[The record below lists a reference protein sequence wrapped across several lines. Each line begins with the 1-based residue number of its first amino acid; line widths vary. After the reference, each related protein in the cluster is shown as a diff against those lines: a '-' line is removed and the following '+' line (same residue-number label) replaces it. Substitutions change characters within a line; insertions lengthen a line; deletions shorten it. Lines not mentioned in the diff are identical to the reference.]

1 MRPRAVGVPRAAI
14 GIAVIAAVAM
24 AVPVVALLAR
34 VDPGRLPE
42 LLTSDSAL
50 TALRL
55 SLLTTSVATVICVLA
70 GVPLALVLA
79 RCSFPG
85 KAFARGLV
93 LLPLVLPPVVAGVA
107 VLSAIGRRGLLGAT
121 LEAWG
126 VELAFSTAAVIIAQ
140 VFVAMPFLV
149 LSVEGALRGDD
160 GGDDVAAATLGAS
173 PAQVFWRV
181 TLPRLA
187 PALAAGTVLVFARAL
202 GEFGATITAA
212 GSLQGVTRTL
222 PLEIYLQRETD
233 PDGAVALSAL
243 LLAVAVVV
251 IVVTYGRQ
259 RTGPWRR
266 RPGPDPA
273 SVEWA
278 APRPGAALSVRAVVP
293 ERGVDVELDI
303 AAGETVAVVG
313 PNGAGKSTLLSV
325 VAGVV
330 HARGCAV
337 SVGGEAVETAPPH
350 RRGVALL
357 TQRGHLFGHLTALDN
372 VAFSLRGPDRRA
384 RARGVLRRLG
394 AETWRRRYADQLSGG
409 QAARVAVARALAAQP
424 QVVLL
429 DEPLAALDVA
439 SAIDVRAALAELLE
453 PCTVLLVTHDAAD
466 LSALADRVVVL
477 EEGQIVDEG
486 SVPDVLTRGR
496 TTYVTH
502 LGSSGSY

>member
-1 MRPRAVGVPRAAI
+1 MRHRAVGVPRSALA
-14 GIAVIAAVAM
+14 IAALATVAM
-24 AVPVVALLAR
+24 ALPVVALVAR
-34 VDPGRLPE
+34 VEVTRLPE
-42 LLTSDSAL
+42 LLTSESAL

-55 SLLTTSVATVICVLA
+55 SLLTTSVATVVCVLV

-85 KAFARGLV
+85 KAFVRGLV

-126 VELAFSTAAVIIAQ
+126 IELAFSTAAVIIAQ

-149 LSVEGALRGDD
+149 LSVEGALRADD
-160 GGDDVAAATLGAS
+160 GGYDIAAATLGAS

-181 TLPRLA
+181 TVPRIA

-212 GSLQGVTRTL
+212 GSLPGVTRTL

-233 PDGAVALSAL
+233 PEGAVALSAL
-243 LLAVAVVV
+243 LLVVAVVV
-251 IVVTYGRQ
+251 IVLTYGRQ
-259 RTGPWRR
+259 RSGPWRR
-266 RPGPDPA
+266 RPGPDVA
-273 SVEWA
+273 AVEWD
-278 APRPGAALSVRAVVP
+278 APSPGSPLSVRAAVP
-293 ERGVDVELDI
+293 ERGLDVELDV

-325 VAGVV
+325 IAGVV
-330 HARGCAV
+330 QAPGCAV
-337 SVGGEAVETAPPH
+337 TVDGRPVEEAPPH

-357 TQRGHLFGHLTALDN
+357 TQRGHLFGHLTASHN
-372 VAFSLRGPDRRA
+372 VAFALRGSGRRA

-394 AETWRRRYADQLSGG
+394 AEQWRSRYPDQLSGG

-424 QVVLL
+424 RVVLL
-429 DEPLAALDVA
+429 DEPLAALDVE
-439 SAIDVRAALAELLE
+439 SAVDVRAALAELLG
-453 PCTVLLVTHDAAD
+453 PCTVVLVTHDAAD
-466 LSALADRVVVL
+466 LAALADRVVVL
-477 EEGQIVDEG
+477 EEGRVVDEG
-486 SVPDVLTRGR
+486 PVDAVLTRGR